1 MASIVGDIGPS
12 IDSFR
17 RHLRASN
24 AAPRTVSTYLEGA
37 TQFATFLAAQGMP
50 TNVPDIRREHVEAF
64 VVDILSRFK
73 PATANNRYRSLLAFF
88 KFLLEEGEITQSP
101 MARMQPPMVPEQP
114 PRVLSETEVRAL
126 LKACDG
132 PGYPERRDKALILAY
147 LDTGARLSEVGNLRL
162 LGDDD
167 AGSDVDLDGGLLRVL
182 GKGRRVRLAPIGAK
196 TIQALDRYIRVR
208 ARHRYAYQPWLWLG
222 QRGRMTPS
230 GIRQIVWDRAAEAG
244 LEGVH
249 PHALKHTF
257 CHSWLA
263 NGGTEGDLM
272 KIVGWQ
278 SQAMVRR
285 YASSTA
291 TERAIAAHRRLSP
304 MDHL

>member
-37 TQFATFLAAQGMP
+37 TQFATFLAAQRMP

-73 PATANNRYRSLLAFF
+73 PATANNRYRSLLALF

-114 PRVLSETEVRAL
+114 PRVLSEAEVTAL

-132 PGYPERRDKALILAY
+132 PGYPERRDEALILAY
-147 LDTGARLSEVGNLRL
+147 LDHVARLAEVG
-162 LGDDD
+162 
-167 AGSDVDLDGGLLRVL
+167 
-182 GKGRRVRLAPIGAK
+182 
-196 TIQALDRYIRVR
+196 
-208 ARHRYAYQPWLWLG
+208 
-222 QRGRMTPS
+222 
-230 GIRQIVWDRAAEAG
+230 
-244 LEGVH
+244 
-249 PHALKHTF
+249 
-257 CHSWLA
+257 
-263 NGGTEGDLM
+263 
-272 KIVGWQ
+272 
-278 SQAMVRR
+278 
-285 YASSTA
+285 
-291 TERAIAAHRRLSP
+291 
-304 MDHL
+304 